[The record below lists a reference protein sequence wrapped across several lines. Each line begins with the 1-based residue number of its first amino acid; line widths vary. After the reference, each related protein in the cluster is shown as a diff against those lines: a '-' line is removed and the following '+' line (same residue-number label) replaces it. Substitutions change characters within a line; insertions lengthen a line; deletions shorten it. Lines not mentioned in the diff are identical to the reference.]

1 MKQFSLVFLS
11 LQIFFGSLSAYSP
24 EDWDWDSDD
33 DDEIWEYL
41 LGDWEYELE
50 EECDHNK
57 PEPYYR
63 WEEAPSI
70 RMGSK
75 DDTKKASLEEPNLA
89 LMTLEAPP
97 VSMVAGC
104 VSAISG
110 SFVDSHVG
118 LVVPGALPL
127 TVQCTYCSSEK
138 KWHFKHKPELKAS
151 LSSGGNHINIGY
163 VDDQG
168 SGFPF
173 RGSSSKKAFSF
184 LIPISVFEK
193 GVTNCG
199 SGEISG
205 KTNLKNNH
213 LHFVRDDKDEK
224 YYKLKTGFHSERL
237 FSYVKG
243 GEKHRKGP
251 PLGKF
256 RLKEDALPNGNKIEY
271 SYSGEKLSKITA
283 WG

>member
-138 KWHFKHKPELKAS
+138 NGTSSTSPNLKRACQAAGTTS
-151 LSSGGNHINIGY
+151 
-163 VDDQG
+163 
-168 SGFPF
+168 
-173 RGSSSKKAFSF
+173 
-184 LIPISVFEK
+184 
-193 GVTNCG
+193 
-199 SGEISG
+199 ISG
-205 KTNLKNNH
+205 MSTIRGVDFLFGGVPPKKHLVFLFQFQCLK
-213 LHFVRDDKDEK
+213 KGSQ
-224 YYKLKTGFHSERL
+224 TAAQARL
-237 FSYVKG
+237 AVK
-243 GEKHRKGP
+243 P
-251 PLGKF
+251 
-256 RLKEDALPNGNKIEY
+256 I
-271 SYSGEKLSKITA
+271 
-283 WG
+283 